1 MWSTRVLLSC
11 GLLAATGLAFYLVRP
26 HPPKPDS
33 PNSYVDAL
41 RCQPC
46 HLAIHSTY
54 QHVGMARA
62 FAPANGASSI
72 EDYEQNNQ
80 FSHSV
85 SGRHY
90 QAIRRGGRIFQRRF
104 ELNSSGGEMNVFEM
118 EATHAVGSGN
128 HARTYLHR
136 SEAAEFTELPLTWYS
151 QEKRWAMSPG
161 FDNASPPDFTRIVD
175 DRCLF
180 CHNGYPDA
188 NGKLAEGIDCQ
199 RCHGPGSRHIALAST
214 GSARRTDILA
224 AIVNPGKLSPDRQ
237 LDVCM
242 QCHLETTSRELPSMI
257 RRFDRE
263 VYSFR
268 PGEALGAYAVQFDEE
283 SSSARTDRFEIVNQA
298 YRLRQS
304 ACFLRSQGRLTCITC
319 HNPHRRG
326 STAAEYRAKCQ
337 SCHSV
342 VTNAGHPDLQKS
354 DCISCHM
361 VRRRAED
368 AVHVVMTDHRIQRK
382 PPARDLTKMLA
393 EESQPPLGR
402 PAIYYPEQLSEP
414 ERGLYLGVA
423 LIVSSH
429 NHREGVE
436 ILERQ
441 LKSDTPPKAIAVL
454 GEGYLAGGN
463 TSKAIDLFR
472 QSLAKDPAQ
481 PKVRYNLGE
490 ALAAGRSSEARTEY
504 QEALRLRPI
513 FPEAE
518 YALANLLMKIGD
530 GPGAVA
536 HYENAIRMRPNYAEA
551 RSNLG
556 SLYASGA
563 RIEESR
569 QQLEEALRIN
579 PALTE
584 AYINL
589 ARVSAAQHQLQE
601 AIDHTRR
608 ALQLNRTDSVARY
621 NLAQLLQETGAIP
634 SAIAEYRQALNIQP
648 GFVEAHLGLGQ
659 LFGDSGQLDLAI
671 TEFREVLRLQP
682 NHPTA
687 RQALEM
693 AMRMKRGA
701 R

>member
-1 MWSTRVLLSC
+1 MSC
-11 GLLAATGLAFYLVRP
+11 GLLVATGLAFYLARP

-33 PNSYVDAL
+33 PNSYVDAR

-46 HLAIHSTY
+46 HAAIHSTY

-62 FAPANGASSI
+62 FTPANRASAI
-72 EDYEQNNQ
+72 ENYDLNNQ
-80 FSHSV
+80 FVHAA

-90 QAIRRGGRIFQRRF
+90 QAVRRGGRIFQRRF
-104 ELNSSGGEMNVFEM
+104 ELNPAGRQVNVFEM

-128 HARTYLHR
+128 HARTYLHQ
-136 SEAAEFTELPLTWYS
+136 SEAGEFTELPLTWYS

-214 GSARRTDILA
+214 RGASRPEILS

-257 RRFDRE
+257 RRFNRE
-263 VYSFR
+263 VHSFR
-268 PGEALGAYAVQFDEE
+268 PGEALGAYAVQFEEE
-283 SSSARTDRFEIVNQA
+283 SPGGKSDRFEIVNQA

-304 ACFLRSQGRLTCITC
+304 PCFVKSQGKLTCITC
-319 HNPHRRG
+319 HNPHQRGSYQSG
-326 STAAEYRAKCQ
+326 STAAGYRAKCT
-337 SCHSV
+337 SCHPV
-342 VTNAGHPDLQKS
+342 VASAGHPDLQKS

-368 AVHVVMTDHRIQRK
+368 AVHVVMTDHRIQRR
-382 PPARDLTKMLA
+382 PPAQDLTKMLA
-393 EESQPPLGR
+393 EESHPPVGR
-402 PAIYYPEQLSEP
+402 PSIYYPRQLSEP
-414 ERGLYLGVA
+414 DRGLYLGVA
-423 LIVSSH
+423 LIVNSH
-429 NHREGVE
+429 GRRQGVE

-463 TSKAIDLFR
+463 TSKAMELFR

-490 ALAAGRSSEARTEY
+490 ALAAAGRSSEARTEY
-504 QEALRLRPI
+504 QEALRFRPL

-518 YALANLLMKIGD
+518 YALANLLMKMGD
-530 GPGAVA
+530 SAGAIA
-536 HYENAIRMRPNYAEA
+536 HYRNAIRMRPNYAEA

-556 SLYASGA
+556 SLFANGA

-579 PALTE
+579 PALTD
-584 AYINL
+584 AYINMS
-589 ARVSAAQHQLQE
+589 RVLAAQHLLPEAVGQL
-601 AIDHTRR
+601 RR
-608 ALQLNRTDSVARY
+608 ALALDAAHAVARY

-634 SAIAEYRQALNIQP
+634 AAIAEYRKALAIQP
-648 GFVEAHLGLGQ
+648 GFVEAHLGLAQ
-659 LFGDSGQLDLAI
+659 LFGDAGQLDPAI
-671 TEFREVLRLQP
+671 AEFHEVLRLQP
-682 NHPTA
+682 GHAAA
-687 RQALEM
+687 RQGLEM
-693 AMRMKRGA
+693 ALVMKRGG

>member
-1 MWSTRVLLSC
+1 MSC
-11 GLLAATGLAFYLVRP
+11 GALAATGFVFYLVRP
-26 HPPKPDS
+26 APVRPDS
-33 PNSYVDAL
+33 SKSYVDAK

-46 HLAIHSTY
+46 HAAIHNTY

-62 FAPANGASSI
+62 FAPADRASSI
-72 EDYEQNNQ
+72 EDYNHNNQ
-80 FSHSV
+80 FVHAV

-90 QAIRRGGRIFQRRF
+90 QALRRGSQIFQRRF
-104 ELNSSGGEMNVFEM
+104 ELNSAGQETNVFEM

-136 SEAAEFTELPLTWYS
+136 SEAGEFTELPLTWYS

-188 NGKLAEGIDCQ
+188 SGKLAEGIDCQ
-199 RCHGPGSRHIALAST
+199 RCHGPGSRHVALAAS
-214 GSARRTDILA
+214 GSGPKTEILA
-224 AIVNPGKLSPDRQ
+224 AIVNPGKLTPERQ

-242 QCHLETTSRELPSMI
+242 QCHLETTSLELPSMI

-268 PGEALGAYAVQFDEE
+268 PGEALGAYAVQFEEE
-283 SSSARTDRFEIVNQA
+283 SSSGRSDRFEIVNQA

-304 ACFLRSQGRLTCITC
+304 ACFLKSQGKLTCVTC
-319 HNPHRRG
+319 HNPHQRG
-326 STAAEYRAKCQ
+326 TTEAEYRAKCR

-342 VTNAGHPDLQKS
+342 VTSAGHPDLQKS

-393 EESQPPLGR
+393 EPSHPALGR
-402 PAIYYPEQLSEP
+402 PSIYYPEQLPEP

-423 LIVSSH
+423 LIAGSRSR
-429 NHREGVE
+429 REGIE
-436 ILERQ
+436 ILERR
-441 LKSDTPPKAIAVL
+441 LSADTPPKAIAVL
-454 GEGYLAGGN
+454 GEGYLADGN
-463 TSKAIDLFR
+463 ASKAIDLFR
-472 QSLAKDPAQ
+472 QSIAKDPAQ

-490 ALAAGRSSEARTEY
+490 ALAAAGRNSEARTEY
-504 QEALRLRPI
+504 EQALRLRLT

-518 YALANLLMKIGD
+518 YALANLLMKMGD
-530 GPGAVA
+530 GPGAIA
-536 HYENAIRMRPNYAEA
+536 HYESAIRIRPNYAEA

-556 SLYASGA
+556 SLYANGGK
-563 RIEESR
+563 IEEAR
-569 QQLEEALRIN
+569 QQLDEALRIN
-579 PALTE
+579 PALTD

-589 ARVSAAQHQLQE
+589 ARVLAAQHLLPE
-601 AIDHTRR
+601 AIGQIRR
-608 ALQLNRTDSVARY
+608 ALALNGTHAVARY
-621 NLAQLLQETGAIP
+621 NLAQLLQETGAT
-634 SAIAEYRQALNIQP
+634 SAAIVEYRRALTIQP

-659 LFGDSGQLDLAI
+659 LLGDAGQLDPAI
-671 TEFREVLRLQP
+671 AEFREVLRLQP
-682 NHPTA
+682 GHAAA
-687 RQALEM
+687 RQGLEM
-693 AMRMKRGA
+693 AIEMKRGG